1 MEYNQNL
8 IGSMLVDAIGGLEN
22 IGTLLTEG
30 AFDSP
35 IETIFSPAVQ
45 EGLEEVLKTSFGDQ
59 QNLDIE
65 KLIAAGLA
73 IAKETGVLPVE
84 LPDFVP
90 STLAS
95 MANEVYTRVKVAFQT
110 GEGMIDL
117 TEATDIL
124 IDTAASRVIPMLLPI
139 VDKAID
145 TGLPVVLEEAC
156 MALAA
161 VFPPAGAIVPY
172 VPIAA
177 NFLKGPAKR
186 LVHKG
191 VHMLKDGAKVLVK
204 TAAPT
209 ILKAG
214 QKIGRVLTSLL

>member
-8 IGSMLVDAIGGLEN
+8 IGSKIVEAIGGLEN
-22 IGTLLTEG
+22 IGTLLTES
-30 AFDSP
+30 ALETP
-35 IETIFSPAVQ
+35 VETIIPPAIQ
-45 EGLEEVLKTSFGDQ
+45 EGLEEVLKTAFGDQ
-59 QNLDIE
+59 QNLDME
-65 KLIAAGLA
+65 KLIATGLA
-73 IAKETGVLPVE
+73 IAKEIGVLPAE
-84 LPDFVP
+84 LPDFAP

-156 MALAA
+156 MALAS

-172 VPIAA
+172 VPIVA
-177 NFLKGPAKR
+177 NLLKEPAKR

-191 VHMLKDGAKVLVK
+191 INMLKEGAKVLVK

>member
-1 MEYNQNL
+1 MEYDQNL
-8 IGSMLVDAIGGLEN
+8 IGSSLVDAIRGLEN
-22 IGTLLTEG
+22 LGTLLTES

-35 IETIFSPAVQ
+35 IESIFSPAIQ
-45 EGLEEVLKTSFGDQ
+45 EGLEEVLKTSFGDK
-59 QNLDIE
+59 QNLDME

-124 IDTAASRVIPMLLPI
+124 IDTAASRVIPVLMPI

-145 TGLPVVLEEAC
+145 TGLPIVLEEAC
-156 MALAA
+156 IALAS

-172 VPIAA
+172 VPMVA
-177 NFLKGPAKR
+177 NFLKEPTKR

-191 VHMLKDGAKVLVK
+191 VNMLKEGAKVLVK

-214 QKIGRVLTSLL
+214 QKIGQVLTSLF

>member
-45 EGLEEVLKTSFGDQ
+45 EGLEEVLKTSFGDK

-84 LPDFVP
+84 LPDCVP
-90 STLAS
+90 STLAA

-124 IDTAASRVIPMLLPI
+124 IDTAASRVIPVLMPI

-145 TGLPVVLEEAC
+145 TGLPIVLEEAC

-161 VFPPAGAIVPY
+161 VFPPVGAIVPY
-172 VPIAA
+172 VPLVA
-177 NFLKGPAKR
+177 NFLKEPAKR

-191 VHMLKDGAKVLVK
+191 VNMLKEGAKVLVK
-204 TAAPT
+204 TAAKT
-209 ILKAG
+209 ILAAG
-214 QKIGRVLTSLL
+214 QKIGQVLTSLF

>member
-45 EGLEEVLKTSFGDQ
+45 EGLEEVLKTSFGDKL
-59 QNLDIE
+59 NLDME
-65 KLIAAGLA
+65 KLIAAGIA
-73 IAKETGVLPVE
+73 IAKETGVLPEE
-84 LPDFVP
+84 LPDFLP
-90 STLAS
+90 SSLAA

-117 TEATDIL
+117 TDATDIL
-124 IDTAASRVIPMLLPI
+124 IDAAASRVIPVLMPI

-145 TGLPVVLEEAC
+145 TGLPIVLEEAC

-161 VFPPAGAIVPY
+161 VFPPVGAIVPY
-172 VPIAA
+172 VPIVA
-177 NFLKGPAKR
+177 NFLKEPAKR

-191 VHMLKDGAKVLVK
+191 VNMLKEGAKVLVK
-204 TAAPT
+204 TAAKT
-209 ILKAG
+209 ILAAG
-214 QKIGRVLTSLL
+214 QKIGQVLTSLF